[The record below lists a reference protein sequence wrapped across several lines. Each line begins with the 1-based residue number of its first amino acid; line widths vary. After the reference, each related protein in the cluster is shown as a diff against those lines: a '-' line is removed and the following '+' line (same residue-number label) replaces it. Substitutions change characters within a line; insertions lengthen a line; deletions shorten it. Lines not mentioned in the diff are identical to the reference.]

1 VATLF
6 ASPLAVD
13 AIIAAVVVQGV
24 LLSLYAMRT
33 GRAVPPASLVA
44 TLAAGGFLLVA
55 LRTVL
60 AEAWWGWTGLA
71 LLGSLAAHLLDLKLR
86 WR

>member
-1 VATLF
+1 MAALL

-13 AIIAAVVVQGV
+13 IIIVAVVVQGAA
-24 LLSLYAMRT
+24 LTLYARRT
-33 GRAVPPASLVA
+33 GRGVPPRSLIA

-71 LLGSLAAHLLDLKLR
+71 LIASLIAHAVDLRLR

>member
-1 VATLF
+1 MGDLVR
-6 ASPLAVD
+6 SPLAVD
-13 AIIAAVVVQGV
+13 LIIAAVVAQGI
-24 LLSLYAMRT
+24 LLSLYALRT
-33 GRAVPPASLVA
+33 GRGIRPASLVA
-44 TLAAGGFLLVA
+44 TLAAGGFLLIA

-71 LLGSLAAHLLDLKLR
+71 LLASLIAHVLDLRLR

>member
-1 VATLF
+1 VF

-13 AIIAAVVVQGV
+13 LIIAAVLVQAAA
-24 LLSLYAMRT
+24 LSAYGWRT
-33 GRAVPPASLVA
+33 GRGVPPASLLA

-71 LLGSLAAHLLDLKLR
+71 LLASLAAHVLDLRLR